1 MSYEEAKQMVLARA
15 KAAEAKRRAERAVE
29 KGAPTP
35 TTTPSAL
42 GGASLGAVLGAR
54 EALRQPSG
62 VSSGGSPVRHAMP
75 TPLPPA
81 PLLQTNPLERQ
92 LPTRPASFTA
102 PSAFTA
108 PGAAPDAGSMADKVR
123 QIRAELLIDP
133 SLSMAATI
141 AEANEQMGLVAQGPL
156 LSQVEQLLAVMGL
169 NR

>member
-1 MSYEEAKQMVLARA
+1 MPGTGTKSLVSLRPAMIPPGRLLL
-15 KAAEAKRRAERAVE
+15 
-29 KGAPTP
+29 APTP
-35 TTTPSAL
+35 PPPPPL
-42 GGASLGAVLGAR
+42 
-54 EALRQPSG
+54 P
-62 VSSGGSPVRHAMP
+62 MP

-108 PGAAPDAGSMADKVR
+108 PGAFTAPSAAPDAGSMADKVR

-156 LSQVEQLLAVMGL
+156 LSQVEQLLAVLGL

>member
-1 MSYEEAKQMVLARA
+1 MVLARA
-15 KAAEAKRRAERAVE
+15 KAADEKRRAERAVE
-29 KGAPTP
+29 KGTPTP

-42 GGASLGAVLGAR
+42 GGASMGAVLGAR
-54 EALRQPSG
+54 EVLRQPTA

-75 TPLPPA
+75 APLPPA
-81 PLLQTNPLERQ
+81 PSRQPDLHERQ
-92 LPTRPASFTA
+92 LPLRPASFTA
-102 PSAFTA
+102 PGAFPA

-123 QIRAELLIDP
+123 QIRAELMIDP
-133 SLSMAATI
+133 NLSMAATI